1 MMRTM
6 DVVNPYLE
14 NVKDLEALLEAVVF
28 EGDTAVVDAK
38 GLQHKEINDL
48 MRELVFRGAR
58 RIRLVNVF
66 GQRFIGTRL
75 FFKEGIRVE
84 VEVEGFPGNDLGAF
98 LSGHR
103 IVVRGNA
110 QDGVGNTMDD
120 GEIVVHGRAGDVVAM
135 SMRGG
140 RILIRDSIGYRGAIH
155 MKGVDGKEPLL
166 VVGGTAQD
174 FLGEY
179 MAGGKVVLFGLGF
192 ERHRMR
198 YIGTGMHGGAIYIGG
213 RVEPYQVA
221 KEATFGEMTEDDW
234 KFLEGVAGLY
244 SKEFGVENPLENDFV
259 KVVPK
264 SKRPYGSLYVAG
276 KGEEKGKKV
285 KFSL

>member
-6 DVVNPYLE
+6 DVVNPYIEDVRTLE
-14 NVKDLEALLEAVVF
+14 ELLRGVDVDGES
-28 EGDTAVVDAK
+28 AVVDAK

-48 MRELVFRGAR
+48 MRELVFRGVR
-58 RIRLVNVF
+58 RIKLVNVF

-75 FFKEGIRVE
+75 FFREGIRVE
-84 VEVEGFPGNDLGAF
+84 VEIEGFPGNDLGAF

-120 GEIVVHGRAGDVVAM
+120 GEIIIHGRAGDVVAM

-140 RILIRDSIGYRGAIH
+140 KILVRDSIGYRGAIH
-155 MKGVDGKEPLL
+155 MKGLDGKEPLL

-179 MAGGKVVLFGLGF
+179 MAGGKVVILGIGV

-213 RVEPYQVA
+213 GVQPYQVA
-221 KEATFGEMTEDDW
+221 KEATFGEMNENDW
-234 KFLEGVAGLY
+234 KFLENVAGLY
-244 SKEFGVENPLENDFV
+244 SGEFGVENVLENDFV
-259 KVVPK
+259 KIVPR
-264 SKRPYGSLYVAG
+264 SRRPYGSLYVAG
-276 KGEEKGKKV
+276 KGEEVEKKV
-285 KFSL
+285 KFGL

>member
-1 MMRTM
+1 MRTL

-14 NVKDLEALLEAVVF
+14 EVRTLEELLERVDIEGESAVI
-28 EGDTAVVDAK
+28 DAK

-48 MRELVFRGAR
+48 MRELVHRGVR
-58 RIRLVNVF
+58 RVRLVNVF

-75 FFKEGIRVE
+75 FFREGLRVE
-84 VEVEGFPGNDLGAF
+84 IEIEGFPGNDLGAF

-120 GEIVVHGRAGDVVAM
+120 GEIVIHGRAGDVVAM

-140 RILIRDSIGYRGAIH
+140 RVVVRDSIGYRGAIH
-155 MKGVDGKEPLL
+155 MKGLEGKEPLL
-166 VVGGTAQD
+166 IVGGTAQD

-179 MAGGKVVLFGLGF
+179 MAGGRVVLLGIGV

-198 YIGTGMHGGAIYIGG
+198 YVGTGMHGGAIYVGG
-213 RVEPYQVA
+213 TILPHQVA
-221 KEATFGEMTEDDW
+221 KEATFGSMDEEDW
-234 KFLEGVAGLY
+234 KFLEKVGALY
-244 SKEFGVENPLENDFV
+244 AREFNVDDVLEREFV
-259 KVVPK
+259 KIVPR

-276 KGEEKGKKV
+276 KNENQGKKIN
-285 KFSL
+285 FSL